1 MELMKLDEAKEIIR
15 KELQKDIVW
24 LRNNEKNN
32 YYFAD
37 KYRKEANAYHT
48 VLQELDHL
56 KKENEDKKTYE
67 YGVIVGTKREREHWE
82 NKIRERMEELDE
94 KVFSKPYD
102 IDTADG
108 SHSQAMGMWLMCR
121 ELLKEE

>member
-32 YYFAD
+32 DYFAD

-48 VLQELDHL
+48 VLQELDRL
-56 KKENEDKKTYE
+56 QKENDRLKNWKQY
-67 YGVIVGTKREREHWE
+67 RE
-82 NKIRERMEELDE
+82 IRETRRTIEAIE
-94 KVFSKPYD
+94 KARKEYYEKYP
-102 IDTADG
+102 I
-108 SHSQAMGMWLMCR
+108 
-121 ELLKEE
+121 KEE